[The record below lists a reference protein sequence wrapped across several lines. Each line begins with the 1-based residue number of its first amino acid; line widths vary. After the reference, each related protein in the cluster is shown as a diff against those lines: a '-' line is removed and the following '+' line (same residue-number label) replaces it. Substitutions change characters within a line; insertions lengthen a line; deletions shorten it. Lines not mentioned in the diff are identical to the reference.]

1 MNKNSHQNNESPNIH
16 YHNNNLPVVGYGAFP
31 VVNHNERNDIEEEV
45 KKIKVTLP
53 PVPLKEKISNKV
65 WQIISN
71 GRMQIDRAN
80 YNFGLFKNNLKKQ
93 IEQWIQNIKLSFD
106 ESKKLGQEIGRI
118 VDNAIENLE
127 AKRYIATDKEIFF
140 NEMQYYEQELVKQ
153 AEYFEQELVKQAE
166 YFEKKLLKLSEENE
180 IFKKWNEDLQKK
192 LKWKNATINSKNNF
206 IKSAVKQNIELK
218 QENKELR
225 QENIGLKKW
234 DEDLKRDL
242 NLKNIGTNKDKQ
254 LIEGL
259 TKENKELKQ
268 ENEILLEKSQKLE
281 QERKHVIEELI
292 KIMKEFDIPLYKD
305 WN

>member
-16 YHNNNLPVVGYGAFP
+16 YHSNNLPVVGYGTFP

-65 WQIISN
+65 GQIISN

-80 YNFGLFKNNLKKQ
+80 YNFRLFKNSLKKQ
-93 IEQWIQNIKLSFD
+93 IEQRIQNIKLSFD
-106 ESKKLGQEIGRI
+106 ESKELGQEIGRI
-118 VDNAIENLE
+118 IDNAIENLE

-180 IFKKWNEDLQKK
+180 ILKKWNEDLQKK

-206 IKSAVKQNIELK
+206 IKSVVKQNEELK
-218 QENKELR
+218 QENK
-225 QENIGLKKW
+225 
-234 DEDLKRDL
+234 
-242 NLKNIGTNKDKQ
+242 
-254 LIEGL
+254 
-259 TKENKELKQ
+259 
-268 ENEILLEKSQKLE
+268 ILLEKSQKLE
-281 QERKHVIEELI
+281 QERKHVIEELTE
-292 KIMKEFDIPLYKD
+292 IMKEFDIPLYKD

>member
-16 YHNNNLPVVGYGAFP
+16 YHSNNLPVVGYGTFP

-65 WQIISN
+65 GQIISN

-80 YNFGLFKNNLKKQ
+80 YNFRLFKNSLKKQ
-93 IEQWIQNIKLSFD
+93 IEQRIQNIKLSFD

-118 VDNAIENLE
+118 IDNAIENLE

-180 IFKKWNEDLQKK
+180 ILKKWNEDLQKK

-206 IKSAVKQNIELK
+206 IKSVVKQNEELK
-218 QENKELR
+218 QENK
-225 QENIGLKKW
+225 
-234 DEDLKRDL
+234 
-242 NLKNIGTNKDKQ
+242 
-254 LIEGL
+254 
-259 TKENKELKQ
+259 
-268 ENEILLEKSQKLE
+268 ILLEKSQKLE
-281 QERKHVIEELI
+281 QERKHVIEELTE
-292 KIMKEFDIPLYKD
+292 IMKEFDIPLYKD
-305 WN
+305 LN

>member
-16 YHNNNLPVVGYGAFP
+16 YYNNNLPVVGYSTFP

-65 WQIISN
+65 GQIISN

-80 YNFGLFKNNLKKQ
+80 YNFRLFKNSLKKQ
-93 IEQWIQNIKLSFD
+93 IEQRIQNIKLSFD
-106 ESKKLGQEIGRI
+106 ESKELGQEIGRI
-118 VDNAIENLE
+118 IDNAIENLE

-180 IFKKWNEDLQKK
+180 ILKKWNEDLQKK

-206 IKSAVKQNIELK
+206 IKSVVKQNEELK
-218 QENKELR
+218 QENK
-225 QENIGLKKW
+225 
-234 DEDLKRDL
+234 
-242 NLKNIGTNKDKQ
+242 
-254 LIEGL
+254 
-259 TKENKELKQ
+259 
-268 ENEILLEKSQKLE
+268 ILLEKSQKLE
-281 QERKHVIEELI
+281 QERKHVIEELTE
-292 KIMKEFDIPLYKD
+292 IMKEFDIPLYKD

>member
-16 YHNNNLPVVGYGAFP
+16 YHNNNLPVVGYSTFP

-65 WQIISN
+65 GQIISN

-93 IEQWIQNIKLSFD
+93 IEQRIQNIKLSFD

-140 NEMQYYEQELVKQ
+140 NEMQYYEQEL
-153 AEYFEQELVKQAE
+153 LKQAE

-180 IFKKWNEDLQKK
+180 ILKKWNEDL
-192 LKWKNATINSKNNF
+192 
-206 IKSAVKQNIELK
+206 E
-218 QENKELR
+218 
-225 QENIGLKKW
+225 
-234 DEDLKRDL
+234 RDL
-242 NLKNIGTNKDKQ
+242 NLKNAVIKSRDGFIESAVKQNKK
-254 LIEGL
+254 LIRV
-259 TKENKELKQ
+259 NKELKQ
-268 ENEILLEKSQKLE
+268 ENKDLLKKSQKLE
-281 QERKHVIEELI
+281 QENKDLLEKLEKLEQEIKYAIEELTKVI
-292 KIMKEFDIPLYKD
+292 KEPSVSLDKD

>member
-16 YHNNNLPVVGYGAFP
+16 YHNNNLPVVGYSTFP

-65 WQIISN
+65 GQIISN

-93 IEQWIQNIKLSFD
+93 IEQRIQNIKLSFD

-140 NEMQYYEQELVKQ
+140 NEMQYYEQEL
-153 AEYFEQELVKQAE
+153 LKQAE
-166 YFEKKLLKLSEENE
+166 YFEKN
-180 IFKKWNEDLQKK
+180 
-192 LKWKNATINSKNNF
+192 
-206 IKSAVKQNIELK
+206 
-218 QENKELR
+218 
-225 QENIGLKKW
+225 
-234 DEDLKRDL
+234 
-242 NLKNIGTNKDKQ
+242 
-254 LIEGL
+254 
-259 TKENKELKQ
+259 
-268 ENEILLEKSQKLE
+268 
-281 QERKHVIEELI
+281 
-292 KIMKEFDIPLYKD
+292 Y
-305 WN
+305 

>member
-16 YHNNNLPVVGYGAFP
+16 YYNNNLPVVGYSTFP

-65 WQIISN
+65 GQIISN

-93 IEQWIQNIKLSFD
+93 IEQRIQNIKLSFD

-118 VDNAIENLE
+118 IDNAIENLE

-180 IFKKWNEDLQKK
+180 ILKKWNEDLERD
-192 LKWKNATINSKNNF
+192 LNLKNAVIKSRDGF
-206 IKSAVKQNIELK
+206 IESAVKQNIELK
-218 QENKELR
+218 QENKEL
-225 QENIGLKKW
+225 
-234 DEDLKRDL
+234 
-242 NLKNIGTNKDKQ
+242 
-254 LIEGL
+254 
-259 TKENKELKQ
+259 KQ
-268 ENEILLEKSQKLE
+268 ENKDLLKKSQKLE
-281 QERKHVIEELI
+281 QENKDLLEKLEKLEQEIKYAIEELTKVI
-292 KIMKEFDIPLYKD
+292 KEPSVSLDKD